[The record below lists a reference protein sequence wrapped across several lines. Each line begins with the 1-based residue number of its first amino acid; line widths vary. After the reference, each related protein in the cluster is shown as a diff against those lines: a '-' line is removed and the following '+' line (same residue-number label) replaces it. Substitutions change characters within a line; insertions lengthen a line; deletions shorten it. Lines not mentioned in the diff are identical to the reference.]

1 MNFIDWCN
9 NNMGFASLLL
19 STLTLFVS
27 ILAIVV
33 SIHTA
38 KLPYKM
44 NILDKRNH
52 RSGK

>member
-9 NNMGFASLLL
+9 NNMGFVSLLL
-19 STLTLFVS
+19 SALTLFVS

-38 KLPYKM
+38 KLPYKKKTVS
-44 NILDKRNH
+44 ISR
-52 RSGK
+52 